1 MNSSFASRGKLAGQ
15 YGISKFT
22 GNADQNKTL
31 LDYLKSGGPPREEA
45 KVQELER
52 NLVQK
57 IDDLEKKIWNDDPLS
72 EQAEKLLKIK
82 SDVEKYFDGIFP
94 RRFMTREQLAKV
106 INDLAKNIKEYQ
118 IARLEEE
125 IDKQKEVIEML
136 KIEIAELK
144 K

>member
-1 MNSSFASRGKLAGQ
+1 M
-15 YGISKFT
+15 
-22 GNADQNKTL
+22 
-31 LDYLKSGGPPREEA
+31 
-45 KVQELER
+45 
-52 NLVQK
+52 
-57 IDDLEKKIWNDDPLS
+57 
-72 EQAEKLLKIK
+72 LKIK

-94 RRFMTREQLAKV
+94 RRFTTREQLAKV
-106 INDLAKNIKEYQ
+106 INDLAKNIKEYY